1 MKMAKVNNNEVVK
14 YKAIFFDFGGTLMC
28 AESDNVAHLHMMKDI
43 IQRYNLSA
51 SPEDMATKYNS
62 YLFTKEMTLLDTNPE
77 EKCFTPLRE
86 SSKKAFI
93 GVLSEYNIHPSNE
106 DYHWFKEMYF
116 ENHKKYVKLFP
127 ETIGIIKHLRNHG
140 SIHIGI
146 ISDIDNDYQDF
157 QFSVF
162 GIQEM
167 FDSITTSEEVRSY
180 KPEPKIFQIAL
191 NKAGCQ
197 AEESMIVGDSY
208 KKDISGGK
216 NMGMTTIWINK
227 FSENNINNDK
237 ADFIVK
243 DLKEISPIL
252 KELIK

>member
-1 MKMAKVNNNEVVK
+1 MKKVNHVKVTK

-28 AESDNVAHLHMMKDI
+28 SESDNVAHLHMMKDI

-51 SPEDMATKYNS
+51 SPEDMTAKYNS
-62 YLFTKEMTLLDTNPE
+62 YLFTKEMTLLDSDPR
-77 EKCFTPLRE
+77 EKCFTPLRN

-116 ENHKKYVKLFP
+116 ENHKIYVKLFP
-127 ETIGIIKHLRNHG
+127 ETMGVIKFLKNQR

-157 QFSVF
+157 QFNVF
-162 GIQEM
+162 GIKEM
-167 FDSITTSEEVRSY
+167 FDSITTSEEVQSY

-191 NKAGCQ
+191 KKAGCQ
-197 AEESMIVGDSY
+197 AEESIIIGDSY
-208 KKDISGGK
+208 KKDIIGGK
-216 NMGMTTIWINK
+216 NIGMTTIWINK
-227 FSENNINNDK
+227 FSGNNTDNDK

-252 KELIK
+252 RKLIK